1 MEVLSMKRMSA
12 AIVLFAG
19 LALAGCGSGTS
30 GGSAGNAVAESQ
42 GCIVASCHGAIASKV
57 TGKSIGDEW
66 RASTHAMVNVAGC
79 TTCHGHYH
87 ANNCTECHGGSVPQ
101 SLPKN
106 GLNAEAECV
115 ACHVKGN
122 VTKALD
128 GSHLPELN
136 PQYGS
141 NSTYS
146 VTTGWSTTNVTAAN
160 TLAGWA
166 VLSGTPYAS
175 RCIWCHNPHDNRVTP
190 QHKQWAESG
199 MGSPIAGYTRTDF
212 KRRGSPGDYRTQV
225 VTDSCVRCHTATG
238 FVNWVESGMTDVSA
252 WGLKTAFNSS
262 TTAKGK
268 QTLYCYVCHDDGSG
282 RAYGYGFRKIPAQG
296 ATGGQR
302 VYHNFSASVAAT
314 ATENAGERFT
324 RIKVRN
330 NYIDFPNIGISDR
343 CLLCHAGRGSGIL
356 LKKVA
361 AATGFDNHSAVNFR
375 KINRVGVHDFAGG
388 GTMFR
393 ALGFEYYSSYRYAQ
407 PATIPYFHD
416 QIGQTVSTGGIKRG
430 PCVSCHMSSAESHS
444 FMPVSESGGVIT
456 SINTS
461 VCITCHASGKV
472 GFTRFDGTVAGLNV
486 KKAGYAAAL
495 KAMSA
500 WLTKKGISSTSN
512 WLRTSTYPA
521 ALTLAGFNQAAC
533 TPAADRS
540 LDNYL
545 GSRNMGAG
553 LNRDFLV
560 NDPGGFVHND
570 LYVKRLI
577 YDTLD
582 WVDNCTMD
590 KSVQAAIDFTGN
602 SFFPAT
608 SQLTAAERSSAIDY
622 LMGASNGDRPGD
634 N

>member
-1 MEVLSMKRMSA
+1 MKNVCA
-12 AIVLFAG
+12 TLLLVAG
-19 LALAGCGSGTS
+19 FALAGCGSGTS
-30 GGSAGNAVAESQ
+30 GGESRNAVADSQ

-66 RASTHAMVNVAGC
+66 RASTHAAMNVAGC

-87 ANNCTECHGGSVPQ
+87 ASNCAGCHGNSIPKNV
-101 SLPKN
+101 PKN
-106 GLNAEAECV
+106 GLNAETECLN
-115 ACHVKGN
+115 CHVNSVKNMKSLGG
-122 VTKALD
+122 T
-128 GSHLPELN
+128 HLPELN
-136 PQYGS
+136 PEYGS
-141 NSTYS
+141 NSTYN
-146 VTTGWSTTNVTAAN
+146 VNTGWSTTNMTSAN
-160 TLAGWA
+160 TLAGWQ

-175 RCIWCHNPHDNRVTP
+175 RCIWCHNPHDNRVIP

-199 MGSPIAGYTRTDF
+199 MGNPAAGYTRVDF

-252 WGLKTAFNSS
+252 WGAKTAFKSS

-302 VYHNFSASVAAT
+302 IYHNFSSSVAAT
-314 ATENAGERFT
+314 VTENATERFT
-324 RIKVRN
+324 RIRVRN

-343 CLLCHAGRGSGIL
+343 CLLCHSGRGSGKL
-356 LKKVA
+356 LNKVVA
-361 AATGFDNHSAVNFR
+361 AKGFDNQSSVNFR

-388 GTMFR
+388 GTMFK
-393 ALGFEYYSSYRYAQ
+393 ALGFEYYSSYHYAQ
-407 PATIPYFHD
+407 PAAIPYYHD
-416 QIGQTVSTGGIKRG
+416 QIGQQSVAGVGKRG

-444 FMPVSESGGVIT
+444 FMPVTIADGVIT

-461 VCITCHASGKV
+461 LCITCHASGGV
-472 GFTRFDGTVAGLNV
+472 GNYRFDGTVNGLNV

-495 KAMSA
+495 KAMTA
-500 WLTKKGISSTSN
+500 WLSRKGISSTSN
-512 WLRTSTYPA
+512 WLRKASYPA
-521 ALTLAGFNQAAC
+521 TLTAAGFNQAAC

-553 LNRDFLV
+553 LNRDFLS

-577 YDTLD
+577 YDSLD
-582 WVDNCTMD
+582 WADNCVMD
-590 KSVQAAIDFTGN
+590 KSVEAAINFTDN
-602 SFFPAT
+602 IFFYVDAKT
-608 SQLTAAERSSAIDY
+608 DYRLTASEKANAITY
-622 LMGASNGDRPGD
+622 LMGAPGGGRPGD